1 MSCIIN
7 GLKDE
12 ARASTG
18 VSSIVYRWLDEIGI
32 PKGRGRKSKLR
43 NGRIQQLTETLAM
56 FDRMGCR
63 PTSKESIARLSDLR
77 ERLDDA
83 CGRYGNQNAFVSYL
97 GFLSRL
103 IDKAGS
109 RAEGWCNDRFA
120 GRIAGA

>member
-43 NGRIQQLTETLAM
+43 NGRIQQLTEMLAM

-83 CGRYGNQNAFVSYL
+83 CGRYGNQNTFVLYL

-103 IDKAGS
+103 TDKAM
-109 RAEGWCNDRFA
+109 
-120 GRIAGA
+120 